1 MNITVLFDLDGTL
14 LQNEDSVF
22 IPAYIDLLGNYL
34 GKDLTSQK
42 IQMAVIKATQ
52 IMEENNDPTK
62 TLEECFDEYFY
73 PKIGLTKSNLLI
85 DIERFYREFFPD
97 LRIFNSELEEA
108 RSLTNKL
115 MDKGIDLVIATN
127 PLFPRVA
134 ITQRI
139 LWANLKPKIEDYEL
153 ITSYENFHFAKPN
166 PAYYA
171 EILANLGWPEDPVVM
186 VGNDRMRDII
196 PAEKI
201 GIPTF
206 FLGETSPKSL
216 QPTNSESSQGNWG
229 DLELWIEKI
238 ILSGSSMEPEN
249 SIEAYQAILLSTA
262 AIIDNLLRI
271 SEKIMYWKSRPIP
284 SEWSLVEIISHLAD
298 VDSEVNLPRMNLIQ
312 DENVPFFPAIS
323 TDEWASERNYINNNP
338 IEEMERFLQNRKILI
353 NILTSLSNETL
364 EKQVNHAIFGP
375 TKILEII
382 KFITQHDRI
391 HINQIHNTISLLS
404 SKNY

>member
-1 MNITVLFDLDGTL
+1 MNFTVLFDLDGTL
-14 LQNEDSVF
+14 LQNEDSIF

-34 GKDLTSQK
+34 GKDVPSQK
-42 IQMAVIKATQ
+42 IQLAVLKATQ
-52 IMEENNDPTK
+52 IMEDNKDPTK
-62 TLEECFDEYFY
+62 TLEECFDDYFY
-73 PKIGLTKSNLLI
+73 PKIGLSKSDLQK

-97 LRIFNSELEEA
+97 LRIYTSELQEA
-108 RSLTNKL
+108 KSLTNKL
-115 MDKGIDLVIATN
+115 IDKGTDLVIATN

-139 LWANLKPKIEDYEL
+139 LWANLKPQIEDYAL
-153 ITSYENFHFAKPN
+153 ITCYENFHFAKPN

-171 EILANLGWPEDPVVM
+171 EILANLGWPEGPIVM
-186 VGNDRMRDII
+186 VGNDWMRDII

-206 FLGETSPKSL
+206 FLSGSNEKTSK
-216 QPTNSESSQGNWG
+216 PTNAKSSFGNWS

-238 ILSGSSMEPEN
+238 FLSGSSMEPEN
-249 SIEAYQAILLSTA
+249 SIEAYIAILLSTA
-262 AIIDNLLRI
+262 AFIDNLSRI
-271 SEKIMYWKSRPIP
+271 SKKISYWNIRPIP
-284 SEWSLVEIISHLAD
+284 TEWSLVEIITHLAD
-298 VDSEVNLPRMNLIQ
+298 VDSDVNLPRMNLIQ

-323 TDEWASERNYINNNP
+323 TDEWATERNYIKNNP
-338 IEEMERFLQNRKILI
+338 IEEMERFLQNRKQLI
-353 NILTSLSNETL
+353 NILSSLTNQKL

-391 HINQIHNTISLLS
+391 HINQIHNTISLLN
-404 SKNY
+404 SKTS

>member
-1 MNITVLFDLDGTL
+1 MNFTVLFDLDGTL

-34 GKDLTSQK
+34 GKDVPSQK
-42 IQMAVIKATQ
+42 IQLAVLKATQ
-52 IMEENNDPTK
+52 IMEDNKDPTK
-62 TLEECFDEYFY
+62 TLEECFDDYFY
-73 PKIGLTKSNLLI
+73 SKIGLSKSNLQI

-97 LRIFNSELEEA
+97 LRIYTSELEEA
-108 RSLTNKL
+108 KSLTNKL
-115 MDKGIDLVIATN
+115 IDKRTDLVIATN

-139 LWANLKPKIEDYEL
+139 LWANLKPLIEDYAL

-171 EILANLGWPEDPVVM
+171 EILANLGWPEGPVVM
-186 VGNDRMRDII
+186 VGNDWMRDII

-206 FLGETSPKSL
+206 FLGGVNEKNL
-216 QPTNSESSQGNWG
+216 QPTNAESSLGNWS

-238 ILSGSSMEPEN
+238 LLSGSSMEPEN
-249 SIEAYQAILLSTA
+249 SIEAYIAILLSTA
-262 AIIDNLLRI
+262 AFIDNLSRI
-271 SEKIMYWKSRPIP
+271 SKKITYWNIRPIP
-284 SEWSLVEIISHLAD
+284 TEWSLVEIITHLAD
-298 VDSEVNLPRMNLIQ
+298 VDSDVNLPRMNLIQ

-323 TDEWASERNYINNNP
+323 TDEWANERNYIKNNP
-338 IEEMERFLQNRKILI
+338 IEEMERFLQNRKQLI
-353 NILTSLSNETL
+353 NILSTLPNQKL

-391 HINQIHNTISLLS
+391 HINQIHNTISLLN
-404 SKNY
+404 SKIS